1 MSYTNTPDPTKTSM
15 GFGGWQKVTSVATIG
30 AGVKI
35 AVIAN
40 VSESAATV
48 TFTSI
53 DYGSGNTETITDLSI
68 GAGTI
73 LPGLFTAV
81 SCSAGEILVSFQLGQ
96 MPA

>member
-1 MSYTNTPDPTKTSM
+1 
-15 GFGGWQKVTSVATIG
+15 
-30 AGVKI
+30 
-35 AVIAN
+35 
-40 VSESAATV
+40 V